1 MTFPRWRGRKK
12 QMMKIQA
19 SAIAFLL
26 VLLLAGCMGTASD
39 PQPTV
44 LPTLLHVVRPSLVGY
59 HQAVASLDRTVREAA
74 AVQRLYAGALALPRQ
89 HVHPCPNDFGL
100 VYHLTF
106 LKGTSQLQQM
116 DVLPLGCHWVF
127 LNQTDSRQADQA
139 FLTLLAHTIGLPSL
153 IPAGLLPSSRVIR

>member
-1 MTFPRWRGRKK
+1 
-12 QMMKIQA
+12 MKIQA

-74 AVQRLYAGALALPRQ
+74 ALQRLYAGALALPRQ

-100 VYHLTF
+100 PFDLPERNEPTPTDGCATF
-106 LKGTSQLQQM
+106 G
-116 DVLPLGCHWVF
+116 LPLGF
-127 LNQTDSRQADQA
+127 P
-139 FLTLLAHTIGLPSL
+139 G
-153 IPAGLLPSSRVIR
+153 SSR